1 MFLNITSL
9 ELVMMLAIIL
19 AGGLLLVFV
28 YQAYKGRGR
37 GGELLPVG
45 IVLLSTV
52 VIIDKLFFSGRDF
65 LDWMTIIVFV
75 IGAVA
80 GIKMI
85 LQPAERRD

>member
-9 ELVMMLAIIL
+9 ELFMMLAIIL

-37 GGELLPVG
+37 GEELLPIG
-45 IVLLSTV
+45 IVLLSAV
-52 VIIDKLFFSGRDF
+52 VIIDKLFFSQRDF

-75 IGAVA
+75 IGAIA

-85 LQPAERRD
+85 LKPKERRN